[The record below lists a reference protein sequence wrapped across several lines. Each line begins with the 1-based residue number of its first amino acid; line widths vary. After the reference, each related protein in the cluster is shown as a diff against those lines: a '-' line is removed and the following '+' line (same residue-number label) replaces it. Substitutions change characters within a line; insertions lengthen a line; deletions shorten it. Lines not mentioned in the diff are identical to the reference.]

1 MEEFNLDNLNTDYLY
16 IAAAGIVFILIVIY
30 FIMNKKEHTINNNNN
45 SYTDKLTIKQSLIP
59 NSGRGVFANKD
70 FKQDEIIEVC
80 PLITDYKKNFE
91 NSKIRDYTF
100 RSKFIKD
107 QEVIVFGM
115 CSMYNHSNKYN
126 VHHTQDPENMI
137 YTASRDIKNGEELYV
152 SYGVDYWD
160 TRNN

>member
-1 MEEFNLDNLNTDYLY
+1 MDEFNLLSLNTDYLY

-30 FIMNKKEHTINNNNN
+30 FVMNKKDYTINNQTY
-45 SYTDKLTIKQSLIP
+45 SDKISIKKSLIP

-70 FKQDEIIEVC
+70 FKQGEIIEVC

>member
-1 MEEFNLDNLNTDYLY
+1 MESNSFKLDLNENNINYLY
-16 IAAAGIVFILIVIY
+16 LIGGFIIVIIFLCY
-30 FIMNKKEHTINNNNN
+30 FFMNNNSKVNI
-45 SYTDKLTIKQSLIP
+45 SYTDKISIKKSLIP

-70 FKQDEIIEVC
+70 FKQNEIIEVC

-91 NSKIRDYTF
+91 NSKIKDYTF
-100 RSKFIKD
+100 NSKFIKD

-115 CSMYNHSNKYN
+115 CSMYNHSNKFN

>member
-16 IAAAGIVFILIVIY
+16 IAVGAGIVFILIVIY
-30 FIMNKKEHTINNNNN
+30 FIMNKKDYTINNQTY
-45 SYTDKLTIKQSLIP
+45 SDKISIKKSLIP

-70 FKQDEIIEVC
+70 FKQGEIIEVC
-80 PLITDYKKNFE
+80 TLITDYKKNFE

>member
-30 FIMNKKEHTINNNNN
+30 FVMNKKDYTINNQTY
-45 SYTDKLTIKQSLIP
+45 SDKISIKKSLIP

-70 FKQDEIIEVC
+70 FKQGEIIEVC

>member
-1 MEEFNLDNLNTDYLY
+1 MEEFNLDNLNTDHLY

-30 FIMNKKEHTINNNNN
+30 FIMNKKDYTINNQTY
-45 SYTDKLTIKQSLIP
+45 SDKISIKQSLIP
-59 NSGRGVFANKD
+59 NSGIGVFANKD
-70 FKQDEIIEVC
+70 FKQGEIIEVC

-91 NSKIRDYTF
+91 NSKIKDYTF
-100 RSKFIKD
+100 NSKFIKD

-115 CSMYNHSNKYN
+115 CSMYNHSNKFN

-152 SYGVDYWD
+152 SYGADYWD